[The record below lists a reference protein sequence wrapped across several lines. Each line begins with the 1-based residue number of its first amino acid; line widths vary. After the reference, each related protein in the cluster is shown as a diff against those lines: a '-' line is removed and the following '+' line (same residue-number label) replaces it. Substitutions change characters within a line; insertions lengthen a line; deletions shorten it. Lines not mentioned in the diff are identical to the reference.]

1 MVKPICIVF
10 SLLFCLSTS
19 LWGQERLE
27 DYLSVAEKN
36 SSLLNSKR
44 NSIASAVVDSSL
56 VRAGY
61 KPQVG
66 FSVDG
71 VYNPIVNGI
80 GHDEVITNKQ
90 TGSALVHFDM
100 LLQGK
105 RQLKAQNNNTLLDR
119 QVLTLDYSL
128 SLKELKQQVT
138 AQYLVV
144 FGDQQQLNYVR
155 KTYELLQREDSLLR
169 RLTQANI
176 YRQTDYLTFVA
187 SKRRQLLLSLQALTL
202 LKSDLGQL
210 RYMCGIGDTTLVQ
223 VANPNLSIISLQHAD
238 HTLLMQKYTVD
249 SLFTASQ
256 HGLIDVQYQPK
267 LSLHAD
273 AGYLSSFLFRPYQN
287 VGVGVG
293 VSFSVPI
300 YDGKQ
305 RMMQHQKVMLE
316 EQSLSFEKHAVSHQQ
331 QLQIQLLRGQ
341 LSDLSVQAKE
351 VDGQLSNAKALVEAN
366 RLLLESGQVDIP
378 LFFMAIQNYLDLEGQ
393 MSSTEVHRYM
403 LINELNSISE

>member
-1 MVKPICIVF
+1 
-10 SLLFCLSTS
+10 
-19 LWGQERLE
+19 
-27 DYLSVAEKN
+27 LSVAEKN
-36 SSLLNSKR
+36 SPLLNSKK
-44 NSIASAVVDSSL
+44 NSIASAVLDSSL

-80 GHDEVITNKQ
+80 GHDEVITNKH

-100 LLQGK
+100 LLPGK
-105 RQLKAQNNNTLLDR
+105 RQLKAQNNNTLLNR

-144 FGDQQQLNYVR
+144 FGDQQQLSYVR

-187 SKRRQLLLSLQALTL
+187 SKRRQLLLSLQALTQ

-223 VANPNLSIISLQHAD
+223 VANPNLSIISLQPAD
-238 HTLLMQKYTVD
+238 RTLLMQKYTVD

-273 AGYLSSFLFRPYQN
+273 AGYLSSFLFKPYQN

-316 EQSLSFEKHAVSHQQ
+316 EQSLGFEKRAVSHQQ
-331 QLQIQLLRGQ
+331 QLQIQLLLGQ
-341 LSDLSVQAKE
+341 LSDLSIQTKE
-351 VDGQLSNAKALVEAN
+351 VDEQLSNAKALVEAN

-393 MSSTEVHRYM
+393 KSSADVQRYM